1 MAEQNV
7 ITSLLD
13 DLAQEQPIKT
23 ALCVGQNIAL
33 FETAQPIDWQYFNVS
48 ELLSLPFTQRY
59 DLGFVVL
66 NVDKITRCT
75 LEQKTQLLVKLRDLL
90 VKKLVVI
97 CEVNDQQLLRSLGFT
112 QMLGQTVDVEQ
123 KMMLWQF
130 NILTYKHVPDWFNS
144 RFWANPE
151 NWDKFRW

>member
-1 MAEQNV
+1 MTEQNV

-23 ALCVGQNIAL
+23 ALCVGKDVAL
-33 FETAQPIDWQYFNVS
+33 FEQTQTIDWCYFTAS
-48 ELLSLPFTQRY
+48 ALLSLPFTQRY

-66 NVDKITRCT
+66 NTEEMQACSY
-75 LEQKTQLLVKLRDLL
+75 EQKSQILVKLRDLL
-90 VKKLVVI
+90 VKKMVVL
-97 CEVNDQQLLRSLGFT
+97 CGSEDQQLLRSLGFT
-112 QMLGQTVDVEQ
+112 QMLDQHNDLMQ
-123 KMMLWQF
+123 QAMLWQF

>member
-33 FETAQPIDWQYFNVS
+33 FKTAQPIDWQYFNVS

-66 NVDKITRCT
+66 NVDNITRCT

>member
-1 MAEQNV
+1 MTEQNV

-23 ALCVGQNIAL
+23 ALCVGENIAR
-33 FETAQPIDWQYFNVS
+33 FETTQPIHWQYFNVS
-48 ELLSLPFTQRY
+48 NLLSLPFTQRY

-66 NVDKITRCT
+66 SVKNMSLYTA
-75 LEQKTQLLVKLRDLL
+75 EQKSQFLVKLRDLL
-90 VKKLVVI
+90 VKKIIVI
-97 CEVNDQQLLRSLGFT
+97 CEVSDQKLLRSLGFT
-112 QMLGQTVDVEQ
+112 QMLGQYTELGQ
-123 KMMLWQF
+123 KTMLWQF